1 MNKNTQRAAAA
12 RHAVRGGGRRG
23 GAAPGAARLCLF
35 CITCIRLLFRTKE
48 RLNLVCPRN
57 VPHVASSRIEA
68 HRPRISAVGM
78 LASLSLLTLANHG
91 PSVQQQTRLSMSR
104 IAGSSPNVEDVV
116 QQLRGGGA
124 PCDVVLVCLCSGT
137 MCSTS
142 CASRYAA

>member
-1 MNKNTQRAAAA
+1 
-12 RHAVRGGGRRG
+12 
-23 GAAPGAARLCLF
+23 
-35 CITCIRLLFRTKE
+35 
-48 RLNLVCPRN
+48 
-57 VPHVASSRIEA
+57 
-68 HRPRISAVGM
+68 M